1 MPGKKWKFFW
11 KYLKKK
17 STSIFD
23 LFFMAYFN
31 IESVLV
37 SAKSE

>member
-1 MPGKKWKFFW
+1 MEILLEVF
-11 KYLKKK
+11 KKK